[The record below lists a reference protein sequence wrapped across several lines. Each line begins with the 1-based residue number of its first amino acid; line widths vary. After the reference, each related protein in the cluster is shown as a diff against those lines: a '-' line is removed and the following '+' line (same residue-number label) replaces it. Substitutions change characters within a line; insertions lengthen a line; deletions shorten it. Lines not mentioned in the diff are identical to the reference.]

1 MYVPKIMRTKFEGC
15 TRKGLTVH
23 SKLYLL
29 EIESNRLDHALV
41 YLGFPKMDITLRCLH
56 TQIQKC

>member
-15 TRKGLTVH
+15 TRKGLIVY

-29 EIESNRLDHALV
+29 EIKSNRIDHALV

-56 TQIQKC
+56 T